1 MANPNFLILD
11 EPTNDLDLL
20 TLNVLE
26 EFLEEYE
33 GCLVIVTHDR
43 HFMNKLSDHLFVF
56 EGNGK
61 IKDFPG
67 TYSQYTVW
75 KAQQDKTEKEEA
87 TANTLR
93 PKTGMSYAD
102 KKKMGFNEKREF
114 GLLEIDI
121 PKLEAE
127 KVELNGKLLVEAD
140 HEKLMELAQ
149 ELETVSAKLEEKELR
164 WLELSEYSE

>member
-1 MANPNFLILD
+1 
-11 EPTNDLDLL
+11 
-20 TLNVLE
+20 
-26 EFLEEYE
+26 
-33 GCLVIVTHDR
+33 
-43 HFMNKLSDHLFVF
+43 MNKLSDHLFVF

-87 TANTLR
+87 TTNTLR
-93 PKTGMSYAD
+93 PKTGVSYAD

-127 KVELNGKLLVEAD
+127 KVELNAKLLVEDD